1 MLIDFAIKKLIVP
14 GSNDP
19 RINPRIGIW
28 HVDAGNAFS
37 LEDFFRHRSGGIE
50 SHGHVRNDG
59 KLEQYRDTDFE
70 ADANYK
76 ANPFALS
83 FETQGLEFGTWNDRQ
98 LETIKET
105 ILWGSK
111 HHDIPLEV
119 PKRWDG
125 AGWGYHTMFREWHP
139 FPKSCPGPHR
149 KEQFHDII
157 VPWMRDEADVSFS
170 KEDEARLERVE
181 KAVEQLATDFS
192 NYRKHSLKRD
202 VNLRVRVAQA
212 HRLSTTKLNEILA
225 DLGEDEPTEE

>member
-59 KLEQYRDTDFE
+59 ELEQYRDTDFE

-76 ANPFALS
+76 ANPIALS
-83 FETQGLEFGTWNDRQ
+83 FETQGLEFGVWNDKQ
-98 LETIKET
+98 LATIKKT
-105 ILWGSK
+105 ILWGSRN
-111 HHDIPLEV
+111 HDIPLVV

-125 AGWGYHTMFREWHP
+125 SGWGYHTMFPEWHP
-139 FPKSCPGPHR
+139 FPKSCPGPRR

-157 VPWMRDEADVSFS
+157 VPWMRDEVDVSFS

-181 KAVEQLATDFS
+181 TAVEKLTKDFDK
-192 NYRKHSLKRD
+192 YLKDAAQRH
-202 VNLRVRVAQA
+202 VNLRVRVARN
-212 HRLSTTKLNEILA
+212 HRLSVTKLNEILA
-225 DLGEDEPTEE
+225 DLGEDDVPEE